1 MSGYDPEKVL
11 LAFKN
16 FNCSVY
22 VSKNRIKVDF
32 PEDINQLHE
41 MELRLAFK
49 KANNKLHEYLMKQL
63 GARFKRRDAEELI
76 RVI

>member
-1 MSGYDPEKVL
+1 MSDYDPEKVL

-16 FNCSVY
+16 FNCAVY
-22 VSKNRIKVDF
+22 VGKNSIKVDF
-32 PEDINQLHE
+32 PEDMNQMHE

-49 KANNKLHEYLMKQL
+49 KANRQLHEYLMKRL
-63 GARFKRRDAEELI
+63 GARFKRKDAEELI

>member
-16 FNCSVY
+16 FNCEVY

-32 PEDINQLHE
+32 PEDMNQMHQ

-49 KANNKLHEYLMKQL
+49 KTNRLKPL

>member
-16 FNCSVY
+16 FNCEVY

-32 PEDINQLHE
+32 PEDMNQMHE

-49 KANNKLHEYLMKQL
+49 KTNRQLHEYLMKPL

>member
-1 MSGYDPEKVL
+1 MSGYDPEKML
-11 LAFKN
+11 LAFKS
-16 FNCSVY
+16 FNCAVY
-22 VSKNRIKVDF
+22 ISKNRIKVDF
-32 PEDINQLHE
+32 PEGMNPLHE